1 MLTQPNITRMTTSTE
16 ETLIQRI
23 KDATRMEDKQAAL
36 VVLEAF
42 RERREFI
49 KKFGSEEAADAAIE
63 ARNAKLDADRIR
75 ARERELAACGDRRA
89 LHLQVQP
96 LEQNHRTSQ
105 FNE

>member
-1 MLTQPNITRMTTSTE
+1 MTSSTE
-16 ETLIQRI
+16 EERLIQRI

-36 VVLEAF
+36 VALEAF
-42 RERREFI
+42 RERRDYI

-96 LEQNHRTSQ
+96 VKQNHRTSQ

>member
-1 MLTQPNITRMTTSTE
+1 MTTMIAISSE
-16 ETLIQRI
+16 EERLIQCIRSAV
-23 KDATRMEDKQAAL
+23 KQEDKQAAL
-36 VVLEAF
+36 VALEAF
-42 RERREFI
+42 RERRDYI

-96 LEQNHRTSQ
+96 VEQNHRTSQ

>member
-1 MLTQPNITRMTTSTE
+1 MTTTE
-16 ETLIQRI
+16 EERLIQRI

-36 VVLEAF
+36 VVLRAF

-75 ARERELAACGDRRA
+75 AREREVAACGDRRA
-89 LHLQVQP
+89 LHLQIQAV
-96 LEQNHRTSQ
+96 EQNHRTSQ

>member
-1 MLTQPNITRMTTSTE
+1 MTTANTNIITE
-16 ETLIQRI
+16 ETLIQCIRSAV
-23 KDATRMEDKQAAL
+23 KQEDKQAAL
-36 VVLEAF
+36 VVLQAF

-63 ARNAKLDADRIR
+63 ARNAKLAADKIR

-96 LEQNHRTSQ
+96 LEQFHRTSQ
-105 FNE
+105 STS